1 MSFTEVLNELST
13 LTLEQRQTLIRRAL
27 EIDDSPLS
35 LEDERLVDSRLSAM
49 RESPDSVI
57 SLDEMK
63 RRLRSAGPGRL

>member
-13 LTLEQRQTLIRRAL
+13 LTFEQRQMLIRRAL

-35 LEDERLVDSRLSAM
+35 PEDERLVDSRLLAM
-49 RESPDSVI
+49 RESPESAV

-63 RRLRSAGPGRL
+63 RRLRSRFS

>member
-13 LTLEQRQTLIRRAL
+13 LTFEQRQILVRRAL

-35 LEDERLVDSRLSAM
+35 PEDERLVDLRLAAM
-49 RESPDSVI
+49 HESPDSAI

-63 RRLRSAGPGRL
+63 RKSRTT

>member
-35 LEDERLVDSRLSAM
+35 PEDEGLIDSRLSAM
-49 RESPDSVI
+49 RESPDSMI
-57 SLDEMK
+57 SLDEM
-63 RRLRSAGPGRL
+63 